1 MGLAACICTKVLQ
14 LASIATVAALIVKR
28 LSDKYSE
35 RVLAINKKQLR
46 EWTLLNNLSWSKEG
60 DDFSTLTFVGYT
72 FISAALLLTRII
84 DGTSNYETCEII
96 FLSFGVIFF
105 TIEGLLIFFTVEQL
119 HDDLLF
125 YAYVL
130 GALCFLCAALF
141 FLDLMLFKNLLKFQN
156 STAQTDQL
164 KETVA
169 VKVYNLSQ
177 EAKSRCCNKIP
188 RTEMVNETEKKYM
201 RTDL

>member
-14 LASIATVAALIVKR
+14 LIATVASLIVKR

-35 RVLAINKKQLR
+35 RVFVLNKKQSR
-46 EWTLLNNLSWSKEG
+46 EWTLLNNISWSKEG
-60 DDFSTLTFVGYT
+60 DDFSTLTFLGYT
-72 FISAALLLTRII
+72 FISAVLLLTRII
-84 DGTSNYETCEII
+84 DSTSNYGTCEII
-96 FLSFGVIFF
+96 LLTCGVLFF

-119 HDDLLF
+119 PENLLI

-130 GALCFLCAALF
+130 GSLSFICAALF
-141 FLDLMLFKNLLKFQN
+141 ALDLMLFKNLLKLKN

-169 VKVYNLSQ
+169 LKVYNLSQ
-177 EAKSRCCNKIP
+177 EPKTSCCSNSP
-188 RTEMVNETEKKYM
+188 RSHVVNETNKNYL